1 MNQDLKD
8 AMIVGVDMSKDTFD
22 ANEYGEEQVGRF
34 ANDKSGIA
42 KFIKLL
48 KKQKKRVVVG
58 LEPSG
63 GYERQLI
70 KALLDAGIEVR
81 FADAFRVRCLAQAHG
96 ASAKNDPIDARFVA
110 RFIAEVG
117 GRVIQRD
124 ETRESLAAILA
135 SRRALVEHAQGM
147 MQQAALMEKGCAR
160 AALEKLARLAR
171 SEAAALERKALALVK
186 ADPALNALSKRLQTG
201 PGCGPIVAM
210 TLIAE
215 MPELGALRG
224 KEIARL
230 AGLAPFIRKS
240 GKWEGVAKITGGRA
254 VPRNILYMA
263 AMAAKQCD
271 PTLKAFFDRLVAAG
285 KQKMVALVAVMR
297 KLLIAFNAIV
307 RDGTEWDPKKIAC
320 RA

>member
-147 MQQAALMEKGCAR
+147 MQQAALMEKGCALRSRNSR
-160 AALEKLARLAR
+160 AWRAPKLPHSSA
-171 SEAAALERKALALVK
+171 
-186 ADPALNALSKRLQTG
+186 KRLRSSR
-201 PGCGPIVAM
+201 PIPPSMRCPNGCKQVLDAV
-210 TLIAE
+210 
-215 MPELGALRG
+215 
-224 KEIARL
+224 RL
-230 AGLAPFIRKS
+230 SP
-240 GKWEGVAKITGGRA
+240 
-254 VPRNILYMA
+254 
-263 AMAAKQCD
+263 
-271 PTLKAFFDRLVAAG
+271 
-285 KQKMVALVAVMR
+285 
-297 KLLIAFNAIV
+297 
-307 RDGTEWDPKKIAC
+307 
-320 RA
+320 